1 LKKHITVNPS
11 EQYSAPICI
20 VKSKSAVPR
29 YELNSRLSSV
39 AFVFKIASS
48 GQNLPNFSKR
58 QATRNEKKIR

>member
-48 GQNLPNFSKR
+48 GQKFAKLF
-58 QATRNEKKIR
+58 KKTGHTK